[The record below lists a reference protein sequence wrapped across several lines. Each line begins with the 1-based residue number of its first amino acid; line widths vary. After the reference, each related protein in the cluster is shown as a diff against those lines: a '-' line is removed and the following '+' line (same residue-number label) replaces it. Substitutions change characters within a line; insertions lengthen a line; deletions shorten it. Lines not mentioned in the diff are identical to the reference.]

1 MHPDQ
6 LNRRHD
12 QDGEG
17 RGGSPAPGPQ
27 AVSRGPRL
35 RGLLAVNAALLLV
48 MAAVTFA
55 PSAGAQAGR
64 ARGEY
69 LMVSGYINGSE
80 PQVVYIVDATNQ
92 QMVAVRYRQDLRV
105 LEGLSAR
112 NLRADSAE
120 IAAGQFRAG
129 GDASRRGNTR

>member
-1 MHPDQ
+1 
-6 LNRRHD
+6 
-12 QDGEG
+12 
-17 RGGSPAPGPQ
+17 
-27 AVSRGPRL
+27 
-35 RGLLAVNAALLLV
+35 LLALNAALLLV

-55 PSAGAQAGR
+55 PAAGAQAGR

-80 PQVVYIVDATNQ
+80 PQLVYIVDGINQ

-105 LEGLSAR
+105 LEGVSAR

-129 GDASRRGNTR
+129 GDATRRGNTR

>member
-1 MHPDQ
+1 MQPEQ
-6 LNRRHD
+6 CNRTD
-12 QDGEG
+12 DESDGG
-17 RGGSPAPGPQ
+17 CKSFPAP
-27 AVSRGPRL
+27 SRQETPRGARL
-35 RGLLAVNAALLLV
+35 RGLLVLNAALLLV

-55 PSAGAQAGR
+55 PAAGAQAGR

-80 PQVVYIVDATNQ
+80 PQLVYIVDATNQ

-120 IAAGQFRAG
+120 IASGQFRAG